1 MIIKQFIEA
10 LGQNPLGSYK
20 CSSLRNDNGLVSHKY
35 HKSWRPYVYIDDKYF
50 ARIGP
55 RAALHRND
63 DSARMDTTLR
73 TLSEG
78 RITLDFDF
86 INGSKPLPPRVRK
99 VSEDD
104 RKEYVRQHWRRNVFG
119 AEAGDTRMTPDRT
132 ASFWQAV
139 HAEAIC
145 NAAKGLLEAFGK
157 VKASIMR
164 EAQETQNS
172 LRDVLQRASSGELKN
187 ISSLVE
193 TAYDLRQVFDE
204 RIRSLRD
211 INQELPLKSNYSSSL
226 VHCTESVHVVG
237 YDLFDRLGNLPLPNL
252 NSKYRRQSSGY
263 KIILPKTDSA
273 TRYPESLHAIPD
285 AMAHFGFERV
295 TPFGLRVN
303 VENTNKLAVLADA
316 ATQRLVN
323 FFAEENQNQN
333 QNQNENESNP
343 HEITI

>member
-1 MIIKQFIEA
+1 MNIKQFLEA

-20 CSSLRNDNGLVSHKY
+20 CSSLRNDNGLVSHKRPNR
-35 HKSWRPYVYIDDKYF
+35 SWRPFLYIDDKYF
-50 ARIGP
+50 AQVGSKP
-55 RAALHRND
+55 PFHRTD
-63 DSARMDTTLR
+63 DIHRLDNTLR
-73 TLSEG
+73 TLSGE
-78 RITLDFDF
+78 RVTLDFDF
-86 INGSKPLPPRVRK
+86 IDGSKPLPPRVRE

-104 RKEYVRQHWRRNVFG
+104 RKEYVRQKWRRNVFG
-119 AEAGDTRMTPDRT
+119 VEAGDTRMTPDRT

-145 NAAKGLLEAFGK
+145 NAAKELLEAFGK

-172 LRDVLQRASSGELKN
+172 LRDVLQRASNGELKN

-193 TAYDLRQVFDE
+193 TTRDLRQVFDE
-204 RIRSLRD
+204 RVKSLRD
-211 INQELPLKSNYSSSL
+211 IHQDLPLQTNYSHSII
-226 VHCTESVHVVG
+226 HNTESVHVVG
-237 YDLFDRLGNLPLPNL
+237 YDLFDNYGNLLL
-252 NSKYRRQSSGY
+252 SKLKTKYQRHSSGY

-316 ATQRLVN
+316 ASQNLVN

-333 QNQNENESNP
+333 QNESNP